1 MKRTFATA
9 TITFSDGSAV
19 HWTSLGKKERLYS
32 QATKYA
38 IQVRV
43 ENGPNSIDHFF
54 ETWDKP
60 SMHTALHF
68 IKNAIKDA
76 SEA

>member
-1 MKRTFATA
+1 MIRTFATA
-9 TITFSDGSAV
+9 TIAFSDGSWV
-19 HWTSLGKKERLYS
+19 HWRSLGKQERLYR

-43 ENGPNSIDHFF
+43 ENGPKSIDEFF

-68 IKNAIKDA
+68 IKNAIKNA
-76 SEA
+76 AEV